1 MSNWRVIS
9 TAEQGSDEWLE
20 ARRGGIGGSDVAAVV
35 GANPWR
41 TPLEVWLDKTG
52 QMPREGKTNERMG
65 WGHRLEPVIREHYA
79 AQRQR
84 TWVDEV
90 PGVLAHPSV
99 TIAQASLD
107 GLVNA
112 ESGQWGLEV
121 KTTGQTWDRPPDMY
135 LLQVTWYMAVT
146 GLPKFDIAVLSR
158 GQEYSEFTVER
169 DDRLCDDLLG
179 YADEWW
185 TQHVVAGT
193 MPDPDLV
200 RDRDLLARLWTPDV
214 AADPVVIPDDL
225 AARLRDSKAT
235 ANAAKTDYE
244 VACAEVQALMR
255 EAVAAVD
262 EAGDRIATW
271 NPTKGR
277 TTINRAALK
286 ADGRLDK
293 YTLTGE
299 PGRTFRVSL

>member
-1 MSNWRVIS
+1 MTYTVVT
-9 TAEQGSDEWLE
+9 TAAQGSDEWLD
-20 ARRGGIGGSDVAAVV
+20 ARRNGIGGSDVAAVV

-200 RDRDLLARLWTPDV
+200 RDRDLLPRLWPPDPD
-214 AADPVVIPDDL
+214 AEPVVFDMAL
-225 AARLRDSKAT
+225 ATRLRDAKA
-235 ANAAKTDYE
+235 AMNAARTDFE
-244 VACAEVQALMR
+244 LVAAEAQAAMR
-255 EAVAAVD
+255 EATAAVD
-262 EAGDRIATW
+262 PSGTKVASWSGTKAIRRVDTKSLREAGLYEQYSLV
-271 NPTKGR
+271 G
-277 TTINRAALK
+277 L
-286 ADGRLDK
+286 
-293 YTLTGE
+293 
-299 PGRTFRVSL
+299 PGRSFRVSL

>member
-1 MSNWRVIS
+1 MNGYTVV
-9 TAEQGSDEWLE
+9 TDAPQGSDEWLQ
-20 ARRGGIGGSDVAAVV
+20 ARRGGIGGSDVAAVL
-35 GANPWR
+35 GMNPWR
-41 TPLEVWLDKTG
+41 SPIEVWLDKTG
-52 QMPREGKTNERMG
+52 QAAGFTGNERTE
-65 WGHRLEPVIREHYA
+65 WGHKLEPVVRAHYA
-79 AQRQR
+79 ALRPR
-84 TWVDEV
+84 AWVDEV
-90 PGVLAHPSV
+90 PGVLAHPDIP
-99 TIAQASLD
+99 IARASLD
-107 GLVNA
+107 GLVNDA
-112 ESGQWGLEV
+112 DGQRILEV
-121 KTTGQTWDRPPDMY
+121 KCTAQSWDQPPDMY
-135 LLQVTWYMAVT
+135 LWQAIWYMAVT
-146 GLPKFDIAVLSR
+146 GLPAVDFAVLTR
-158 GQEYSEFTVER
+158 GNTYTEYTVDR
-169 DDRLCDDLLG
+169 PDDAVCTDLLTTV
-179 YADEWW
+179 DDWW
-185 TQHVVAGT
+185 AAHVLAGA
-193 MPDPDLV
+193 MPDVDVV